1 MITSIVQRPF
11 VSWVTSNRKSLILH
25 LESYSLYIYI
35 YIFIQI
41 EGEEKRIKSKG
52 IAWINYN
59 LKLTRNYIPTF
70 LMTNQMMKCIS
81 FLLVPRISC

>member
-1 MITSIVQRPF
+1 M
-11 VSWVTSNRKSLILH
+11 
-25 LESYSLYIYI
+25 
-35 YIFIQI
+35 